1 MWCFA
6 QCPPIS
12 NGLSNG
18 RETEDQGLALY
29 VRSRLYLS
37 SEDGIR
43 TLSRKKANYCS
54 VGAEI
59 KLKWDKGAFR
69 LIDETNADRLTLDG
83 QAIINLLAS
92 EAEEGRVYS
101 ERKFSDYFEN
111 KEGLKSSRTIRRQ
124 ISQLVEREVLIV
136 KKVDNLF
143 NSQGILSVNL
153 EG

>member
-1 MWCFA
+1 
-6 QCPPIS
+6 
-12 NGLSNG
+12 
-18 RETEDQGLALY
+18 
-29 VRSRLYLS
+29 
-37 SEDGIR
+37 
-43 TLSRKKANYCS
+43 